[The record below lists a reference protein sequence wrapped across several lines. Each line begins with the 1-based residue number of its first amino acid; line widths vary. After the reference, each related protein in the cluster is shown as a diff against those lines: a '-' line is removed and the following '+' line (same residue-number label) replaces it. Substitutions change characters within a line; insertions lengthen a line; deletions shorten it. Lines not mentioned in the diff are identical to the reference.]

1 MELSNILAAYSLC
14 QSLYGITPDEDGFED
29 LALEAWGRIG
39 NKHTRLYRYIGSV
52 KDGVLELPCNV
63 DEIESVHAPFPD
75 AQMTTSSSNYPWAEN
90 LWIESYIDRRTH
102 SSDPYFQKG
111 KLIRYDEGNGE
122 LYFAHNYPK
131 VMVVYHGI
139 LADDETGLPLVN
151 DKELRAIAAF
161 VAYHDLYKEA
171 IKKRDG
177 NIMKLAQVVKE
188 DWLRLC
194 NAARIP
200 EHFSQND
207 MDAVL
212 DVVTRWDRKQYNK
225 SFKSLR

>member
-14 QSLYGITPDEDGFED
+14 QTLYGITPNEDDFED
-29 LALEAWGRIG
+29 LALEAWNRIG
-39 NKHTRLYRYIGSV
+39 NKHTRLYRYIGEV
-52 KDGVLELPCNV
+52 KDGVL
-63 DEIESVHAPFPD
+63 ESVHAPFPD
-75 AQMTTSSSNYPWAEN
+75 AQMTSSSANYPWAEN
-90 LWIESYIDRRTH
+90 MWIEHYIDRRSH

-131 VMVVYHGI
+131 IMVVYHGI
-139 LADDETGLPLVN
+139 LVDDETGLPLVN
-151 DKELRAIAAF
+151 DKELRAIATF
-161 VAYHDLYKEA
+161 VAYHDLYKDA

-177 NIMKLAQVVKE
+177 NLLKLAQVVQA

-200 EHFSQND
+200 EHVSQND
-207 MDAVL
+207 MDAIL
-212 DVVTRWDRKQYNK
+212 DVATRWDRKVYNK
-225 SFKSLR
+225 SFKPLR